1 MAVPH
6 NRSLCIAL
14 GRMRFVIVTACW
26 LIAMSLVVQ
35 LIIWSLCTFTEL
47 RYAGAG
53 PAEATPL
60 VVKGDEKKKD
70 TPSSKKDNKPE
81 SRWRPGG
88 DEGEEEPPPP
98 GTVDRIFKVVS
109 TVARTTGLMSALVIC
124 PLLSLGVILAV
135 PAGAPR
141 VERSVNALTW
151 AIVLVLLAMPL
162 GGWFGMAW
170 QQGTITDY
178 RQMVMEVEAA
188 RIDGLTPVFYARFLL
203 LPAASAVGFILV
215 GIHFSSSVAA
225 VLLRRDLL
233 DPELEREASG
243 VAATSLHGTGRT
255 AGALTK
261 ALEQSK
267 SKAQRS
273 TSMSKIQQGEIPRRL
288 I

>member
-1 MAVPH
+1 MALPH

-14 GRMRFVIVTACW
+14 GRLRFVIVTSCW

-35 LIIWSLCTFTEL
+35 LIIWSLCTFTDL
-47 RYAGAG
+47 RYAGADSG
-53 PAEATPL
+53 EETPL
-60 VVKGDEKKKD
+60 VVKGGANRARDGGD
-70 TPSSKKDNKPE
+70 RQDA
-81 SRWRPGG
+81 RWRPGG
-88 DEGEEEPPPP
+88 GEEKEAEAEPT
-98 GTVDRIFKVVS
+98 GAMDRIFKVIS
-109 TVARTTGLMSALVIC
+109 TVSRTTGLMAALIIC

-151 AIVLVLLAMPL
+151 AVVLVLLAMPL

-178 RQMVMEVEAA
+178 RQMVIEVEEA
-188 RIDGLTPVFYARFLL
+188 RRNGLTPVFYARFLL
-203 LPAASAVGFILV
+203 LPAASGVGFVLV
-215 GIHFSSSVAA
+215 GLHFSSSVAA
-225 VLLRRDLL
+225 VLVRRDVL

-261 ALEQSK
+261 ALEANK
-267 SKAQRS
+267 GKGGGRRAQ
-273 TSMSKIQQGEIPRRL
+273 SMSRVQQGEMPKRL